1 VSREVVAIILAA
13 GASRRMGTP
22 KMVLP
27 WGNRTVV
34 GQVVSV
40 LEDAGVDEILVVT
53 GGAELEIRQALQLHR
68 VHLVK
73 NEGFM
78 AGDMLSSVQT
88 GLTAA
93 LDGSAQAALIVLGDQ
108 PQIQTEVVKALLL
121 RWQTASPAIIIP
133 SIQIRRGHPMLLA
146 RSLWQEVLDLPLT
159 QSLRDF
165 LRLRN
170 DWINYLPVET
180 DSILQD
186 LDTPEDYARQKPL

>member
-1 VSREVVAIILAA
+1 MSSDVVAVVLAA

-27 WGNRTVV
+27 WGNRTVI

-40 LEDAGVDEILVVT
+40 LEDSGVDEILVVT
-53 GGAELEIRQALQLHR
+53 GGAESEVQQALQPHR

-78 AGDMLSSVQT
+78 LGDMLSSVQT

-108 PQIQTEVVKALLL
+108 PQIQAEVVKALLL
-121 RWQTASPAIIIP
+121 RWQITGSAIIIP
-133 SIQIRRGHPMLLA
+133 STQMRRGHPMLLA
-146 RSLWQEVLDLPLT
+146 RSLWQEVLDLPLAGT
-159 QSLRDF
+159 LRDF

-170 DWINYLPVET
+170 DWIDYLPVES

>member
-1 VSREVVAIILAA
+1 MNREVVAVVLAA
-13 GASRRMGTP
+13 GVSRRMGTP

-27 WGNRTVV
+27 WGSRTVI

-40 LEDAGVDEILVVT
+40 LEDAGLDQILVVT
-53 GGAELEIRQALQLHR
+53 GGAESEVQQALQPHR

-78 AGDMLSSVQT
+78 LGDMLSSVQT

-108 PQIQTEVVKALLL
+108 PQIQAEVVKALLL
-121 RWQTASPAIIIP
+121 RWQITGSAIIIP
-133 SIQIRRGHPMLLA
+133 STQMRRGHPMLLA
-146 RSLWQEVLDLPLT
+146 RSLWQEVLDLPLAGT
-159 QSLRDF
+159 LRDF

-170 DWINYLPVET
+170 DWIDYLPVES

>member
-1 VSREVVAIILAA
+1 MSSDVVAVVLAA

-27 WGNRTVV
+27 WGSRTVI

-40 LEDAGVDEILVVT
+40 LEEAGLDEILVVT
-53 GGAELEIRQALQLHR
+53 GGAEPEVRQALHLHR

-73 NEGFM
+73 NDGFM

-108 PQIQTEVVKALLL
+108 PQIQAEVVKALLL
-121 RWQTASPAIIIP
+121 RWQTARLSDHHSQYPDAARASNVAGTQPVAGGFGFTID
-133 SIQIRRGHPMLLA
+133 QELA
-146 RSLWQEVLDLPLT
+146 
-159 QSLRDF
+159 
-165 LRLRN
+165 
-170 DWINYLPVET
+170 
-180 DSILQD
+180 
-186 LDTPEDYARQKPL
+186 

>member
-1 VSREVVAIILAA
+1 MNREVVAVVLAA
-13 GASRRMGTP
+13 GVSRRMGTP

-27 WGNRTVV
+27 WGSRTVI

-40 LEDAGVDEILVVT
+40 LEEACLAQILVAARA
-53 GGAELEIRQALQLHR
+53 AEPKVRQALHLHR
-68 VHLVK
+68 VRLVK

-108 PQIQTEVVKALLL
+108 PQIQAEVVKALLL
-121 RWQTASPAIIIP
+121 RWQIAGSAIIIP
-133 SIQIRRGHPMLLA
+133 STQMRRGHPMLLA
-146 RSLWQEVLDLPLT
+146 RSLWQEVLDLPLAGT
-159 QSLRDF
+159 LRDF

-170 DWINYLPVET
+170 DWIDYLPIES

>member
-1 VSREVVAIILAA
+1 MSKEVVAIVLAA

-27 WGNRTVV
+27 WGNRTVI

-40 LEDAGVDEILVVT
+40 LEEAGLDQILVVT
-53 GGAELEIRQALQLHR
+53 GGAEPEVRQALQPHR

-73 NEGFM
+73 NERFM

-108 PQIQTEVVKALLL
+108 PQIQAEVVKALLL
-121 RWQTASPAIIIP
+121 RWQTDRPAIIIP
-133 SIQIRRGHPMLLA
+133 STQMRRGHPWLLV

-159 QSLRDF
+159 QSLRDL
-165 LRLRN
+165 LRRRN
-170 DWINYLPVET
+170 DRIDYLPVET

-186 LDTPEDYARQKPL
+186 LDTPEDYERQKPL